1 MRILFFGD
9 IVGRVGLKALFSFLR
24 KSEYASADLII
35 ANGEN
40 VTDGKGISKED
51 YFSMTNHGIAFFTLG
66 NHYDSKKSIRPMFN
80 NAEDLVFPANL
91 LEQDPLKQVRTV
103 KIGNTHI
110 VITSLLGQG
119 FSSYEVKNP
128 LYVFDEI
135 YKAYP
140 NSFHFV
146 DFHGEST
153 SEKKIFGFYVR
164 DRAKVVVGTHTHVQ
178 TNDLQILS
186 PNTLFMSDVG
196 MCGASKSVI
205 GFNFESVYNRLY
217 LNEGRFKVEE
227 EGAMLINGL
236 DISFDPDKQCFI
248 EYHVIKEEINDV
260 ER

>member
-24 KSEYASADLII
+24 KPEYASADLII

-80 NAEDLVFPANL
+80 TAEDLVFPANL

-135 YKAYP
+135 YKTYP

-178 TNDLQILS
+178 TNDLQLLS

-227 EGAMLINGL
+227 EGAMLINGV
-236 DISFDPDKQCFI
+236 DISFCPDKQCFV